1 MVYER
6 LADAAEIDVTPG
18 EAWLLLRIDQVEA
31 VTADELAARYKLQ
44 PDAVASLL
52 ADLGTHRLVEG
63 APGVRLT
70 ERGHEAVQKMDD
82 ARQEALQRLLE
93 DWQPEQHAE
102 VLQLLERFTRSL
114 RGTPPAGDP
123 VPA

>member
-1 MVYER
+1 
-6 LADAAEIDVTPG
+6 
-18 EAWLLLRIDQVEA
+18 
-31 VTADELAARYKLQ
+31 
-44 PDAVASLL
+44 
-52 ADLGTHRLVEG
+52 
-63 APGVRLT
+63 VRLT
-70 ERGHEAVQKMDD
+70 QRGHEAVQKMDD